1 MTEEVKTEA
10 EKGQEQM
17 DAANLFRE
25 EIYTDRKIGVIRC
38 LVPVTADGKVDEPQ
52 GYLHRRSSDHDSD
65 GRSSDLL

>member
-25 EIYTDRKIGVIRC
+25 EIYLSLIHI
-38 LVPVTADGKVDEPQ
+38 
-52 GYLHRRSSDHDSD
+52 
-65 GRSSDLL
+65 